1 MIARLDAIPSL
12 DPLPALSKDF
22 MSRTFSRQEFSKKF
36 GGSWV
41 RYDSRW
47 KRTRA
52 ALQQMPGLGHAFIVG
67 AISKLNFLP
76 HVPCAP
82 GILLNDPGETMP
94 YSVEE
99 PRTVFVRV
107 RPGAWLYVG
116 EYRLRLARPLSEWN
130 ELPTKVQTYLGWW
143 CF

>member
-1 MIARLDAIPSL
+1 
-12 DPLPALSKDF
+12 

-41 RYDSRW
+41 QYDSRW
-47 KRTRA
+47 KRKRA
-52 ALQQMPGLGHAFIVG
+52 ALQQMPGLGHTFIVG
-67 AISKLNFLP
+67 AILKYNFPP

-82 GILLNDPGETMP
+82 GILLNDPGEGMP
-94 YSVEE
+94 HGVTE

-116 EYRLRLARPLSEWN
+116 EYRLRLVRPLSEWD
-130 ELPTKVQTYLGWW
+130 ELSSEVRTLLRPVVFLIKRTDEGTPHD
-143 CF
+143 